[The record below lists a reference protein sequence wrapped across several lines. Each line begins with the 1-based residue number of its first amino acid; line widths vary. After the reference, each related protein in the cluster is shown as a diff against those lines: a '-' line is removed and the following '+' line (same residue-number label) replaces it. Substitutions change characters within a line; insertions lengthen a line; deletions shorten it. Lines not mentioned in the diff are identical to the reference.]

1 MFKELFFTL
10 IALCGIDEE
19 TSTKIDTKLQDI
31 IEVKTDMKIQ
41 DIIELIRLA
50 VLQEDQMDIMLT
62 PLAQQA
68 ITSAKNDMDVKKV
81 VSDAKEKILS
91 KAYLK
96 RFVESFDKIFT
107 HDEIQLLLSYY
118 KADAV
123 KKLFKTG
130 TETFLPVY
138 AGMQEVILDIV
149 KPPLLEGNVIPVT
162 ASNFQKEVKE
172 FKGSVLLKVYS
183 MMCGPCQVVTPIFS
197 ELSTEL
203 GNKVKFCK
211 IDLSFEL
218 ELLKELEVT
227 SVPTILF
234 IKDGK
239 IIDRH
244 SGLISKEDLRNKVV
258 GSGIVSY
265 KSGCGEHTQ

>member
-1 MFKELFFTL
+1 MFKEIFFTL
-10 IALCGIDEE
+10 IAVCGVDAEIERKTDA
-19 TSTKIDTKLQDI
+19 KIQDI
-31 IEVKTDMKIQ
+31 IEVKTDTKMQ
-41 DIIELIRLA
+41 DIVELIHVA
-50 VLQEDQMDIMLT
+50 ILQEEQLDIMLM
-62 PLAQQA
+62 PLAQRL
-68 ITSAKNDMDVKKV
+68 ITSAKSDMDVKNV
-81 VSDAKEKILS
+81 VAEAKEKILS
-91 KAYLK
+91 EVYLK
-96 RFVESFDKIFT
+96 RFIDPFDKIFT

-130 TETFLPVY
+130 AETFLPIY
-138 AGMQEVILDIV
+138 TGMQEVIADII
-149 KPPLLEGNVIPVT
+149 KFPFLEGNVIPVT

-203 GNKVKFCK
+203 GNTVKFCQ
-211 IDLSFEL
+211 IDLTFDL

-244 SGLISKEDLRNKVV
+244 TGLISKEELKNKVV
-258 GSGIVSY
+258 ESGIASAD
-265 KSGCGEHTQ
+265 

>member
-10 IALCGIDEE
+10 IALGGIDAE
-19 TSTKIDTKLQDI
+19 TSTKIDTKIQNI
-31 IEVKTDMKIQ
+31 IEVKKDTKTQ

-50 VLQEDQMDIMLT
+50 VLQEEQLDIMLT

-68 ITSAKNDMDVKKV
+68 ITSAKNDMDIKKV
-81 VSDAKEKILS
+81 VADAKEKILS
-91 KAYLK
+91 EAYLK
-96 RFVESFDKIFT
+96 RFVGSFDKIFT
-107 HDEIQLLLSYY
+107 DDEIQVLLSYY
-118 KADAV
+118 KAEAV

-130 TETFLPVY
+130 TETLLPVY
-138 AGMQEVILDIV
+138 AGIQEVIADIV
-149 KPPLLEGNVIPVT
+149 KPPLLEGNVVPVT

-172 FKGSVLLKVYS
+172 FKGSVLVKVYS

-203 GNKVKFCK
+203 GNKVKFCQ

-244 SGLISKEDLRNKVV
+244 AGLISKEDLRNKVV
-258 GSGIVSY
+258 GSGII
-265 KSGCGEHTQ
+265 SGV